1 MKSGFITIAGR
12 PNAGKSTLLNR
23 ITGEK
28 IAAVSAKP
36 QTTRNSITGIVTDND
51 CQMVFIDTPGIH
63 NPKNKLGEF
72 MIKKVDES
80 VKSVDVIVMMADV
93 GDKLDENVKIAES
106 LSRSGI
112 PLILAINKI
121 DTVPKEK
128 ILEVI
133 SVLSEKA
140 NFEEIIPISAKNGDG
155 VDIVVTEIK
164 KRLPE
169 GPMYFPEDYVTDQ
182 PEKQIAAEIIREKA
196 LWYLDKEVP
205 HGIAVEIE
213 SFKEQENGTVK
224 ITAAI
229 YCEKKSHKGI
239 IIGKN
244 GAMLKKIG
252 QAARLDIE
260 KFLDTK
266 VYLELWVK
274 IKEDWRNSDFMLKNF
289 GFKNDN

>member
-12 PNAGKSTLLNR
+12 PNAGKSTLLNG

-36 QTTRNSITGIVTDND
+36 QTTRNSIIGIVTDND

-196 LWYLDKEVP
+196 LWNLDKEVP

-260 KFLDTK
+260 KFLNAK

>member
-12 PNAGKSTLLNR
+12 PNAGKSTLLNG

-36 QTTRNSITGIVTDND
+36 QTTRNSIIGIVTDND

-80 VKSVDVIVMMADV
+80 IKSVDVIVMMADV

-112 PLILAINKI
+112 PLVLAINKI

-196 LWYLDKEVP
+196 LWNLDKEVP

-260 KFLDTK
+260 KFLNAK